1 PAKDVP
7 RYEVHRS
14 QSDTQVKSTFS
25 YHREPSL
32 FEIPTKE
39 FQQKPVKSPDS
50 HVHEVPTKDISDPTQ
65 FIPSTPTPPVVQSH
79 ASFTIEFD
87 ECTPGKLKIK
97 DHVTK
102 FAFRQ
107 QHKQTSPETPST
119 PTEVL
124 SAESKVADW
133 LVHSNASMIRR
144 KSQGENIYSTNSH
157 SSDQKIRNANY
168 NENGSYS
175 EPGHPVFNANQPPQS
190 KLEDV
195 LHGSPKTSVT
205 SPGSESS
212 SPPESQSLSSH
223 SKAEPNQAFVIEFFD
238 DNSRKKRSQ
247 SFTHTAA
254 PPESPNLRVQ
264 QDKKSSSPNTERHV
278 SSSSSIT
285 PPTQRYTIPLKGS
298 DTSGFQRA
306 GSLRRE
312 KTEDRLSTSFSSR
325 SSSSVT
331 VKPFSSV
338 GRRSKLA
345 KEFNAELLKQK
356 EKFSSGRE
364 RNASNSPKAAQRRT
378 AAVTQSEQR
387 QSSPPPPAG
396 HLHPQTSSPIHPPA
410 PLKTPF
416 IPTQTVEVRS
426 PRNEEDDSLSDAG
439 TYTIEADIQ
448 DKELEEARSKI
459 DQVQPAGAMVQGA
472 PKWMSCWASL
482 ADSYTESGP
491 SSGLFDMP
499 SQMEP
504 SGRARGTIIHKN
516 AVSQDNLDAESS
528 RARRILQSVP
538 HRDNSDILTPSIH
551 VHYNP
556 NMTFDIEDTT
566 SVAPRPD
573 DGVHRLTVQ
582 DDVEPDSLSD
592 ASKSDDGSIIEQSRR
607 QLSKAEEK
615 QNEDNSRLP
624 FKSTSFY
631 IGSEEESKPQ
641 HGGFKIS
648 TPKAERKS
656 VSSIFSSA
664 TLTKQKGIQSSGIK
678 VAASAPILDQSTD
691 SPEGKEAAAPSLIR
705 QESFTK
711 ERPSNAR
718 LPNISSLPVQ
728 RDPDSGFLQGNSSQD
743 TQSYLKQTEDVLAV
757 LEAKFQATPLVT
769 TPSPIMDSLSGDSD
783 VDTSSTVSQHSNKT
797 KPHTLIKKTYAGIPH
812 RDRRTTDTANQG
824 VNNQTETLHS
834 CVSNGGN
841 KSEPFRRHVGLRRS
855 VGKSGSTDL
864 SDDPQSL
871 PYSDQENGNNQTH
884 RKYTVPLQKEDGKSS
899 RVSQMLSRA
908 NSLSAPRP
916 TRASMLRR
924 ARLGESS
931 DNEGTETDRL
941 AQEVNSPAAKQ
952 PQEAK
957 KPSRLDMLAMPRKRT
972 GSFNTPSDTE
982 ASSTPQWMGRS
993 TSFSS
998 RSIDPSG
1005 SSNQRISTPG
1015 TKPVERPQK
1024 SALNKT
1030 AVSRSHS
1037 GSAKYTSSTA
1047 SSRRRHKGSDY
1058 TSTSDEEYESNWSN
1072 LKHKRSQ
1079 PSPASHTPHSQARP
1093 QPVVAQHPK
1102 PRSRNSDGENRE
1114 GEAVHNWSTHSAEI
1128 ARLSQDLAK
1137 DLAILAREIH
1147 DVAGDGDP
1155 QTPVAE
1161 NSEQKV
1167 PYVSEPEVNHRVP
1180 QSPAPKRDSDTRSGD
1195 QSSRHSAQNRKE
1207 ANVEGFMLNPMYQVM
1222 AAIRENTEQLA
1233 EKIKVLFQDKLD
1245 LWEDIEARIN
1255 SDSDVTVGKLS
1266 GKEMAS
1272 ILKELRRV
1280 QVQLEVI
1287 NAAMD
1292 PSGTCGATKTSPPAA
1307 ASSSSSEVQPSRT
1320 SSSRDWRTV
1329 HSVSK
1334 RGGGPRPSE
1343 SIRRAAVTP
1352 DDLREG
1358 YLV

>member
-1 PAKDVP
+1 MVTVLLK
-7 RYEVHRS
+7 
-14 QSDTQVKSTFS
+14 
-25 YHREPSL
+25 L
-32 FEIPTKE
+32 F
-39 FQQKPVKSPDS
+39 
-50 HVHEVPTKDISDPTQ
+50 
-65 FIPSTPTPPVVQSH
+65 
-79 ASFTIEFD
+79 
-87 ECTPGKLKIK
+87 C
-97 DHVTK
+97 
-102 FAFRQ
+102 
-107 QHKQTSPETPST
+107 
-119 PTEVL
+119 L
-124 SAESKVADW
+124 SS
-133 LVHSNASMIRR
+133 
-144 KSQGENIYSTNSH
+144 
-157 SSDQKIRNANY
+157 ANY

-190 KLEDV
+190 KLQDV
-195 LHGSPKTSVT
+195 LHGSPKTSVA
-205 SPGSESS
+205 SPGSDSS

-285 PPTQRYTIPLKGS
+285 PPTQRYTIPLKGP

-312 KTEDRLSTSFSSR
+312 KTEDRLTTSFSSR

-356 EKFSSGRE
+356 EKFSSSRE

-387 QSSPPPPAG
+387 QSSPPPPVG

-459 DQVQPAGAMVQGA
+459 DQA
-472 PKWMSCWASL
+472 KSL
-482 ADSYTESGP
+482 
-491 SSGLFDMP
+491 
-499 SQMEP
+499 
-504 SGRARGTIIHKN
+504 
-516 AVSQDNLDAESS
+516 

-607 QLSKAEEK
+607 QLSEAEEK

-678 VAASAPILDQSTD
+678 VTASAPILDQRTD

-797 KPHTLIKKTYAGIPH
+797 KPHTLIKKTYAGIPY
-812 RDRRTTDTANQG
+812 RDRGTTDTANQG
-824 VNNQTETLHS
+824 VNNQTEKLHS
-834 CVSNGGN
+834 CGSNGGN
-841 KSEPFRRHVGLRRS
+841 KAEPFRRHVGLRRS

-1030 AVSRSHS
+1030 AVSRSRS

-1047 SSRRRHKGSDY
+1047 SKWIILVYCPFKLNKQVRKDGRRFVLNQSRIK
-1058 TSTSDEEYESNWSN
+1058 
-1072 LKHKRSQ
+1072 SQ
-1079 PSPASHTPHSQARP
+1079 
-1093 QPVVAQHPK
+1093 
-1102 PRSRNSDGENRE
+1102 
-1114 GEAVHNWSTHSAEI
+1114 I
-1128 ARLSQDLAK
+1128 
-1137 DLAILAREIH
+1137 
-1147 DVAGDGDP
+1147 
-1155 QTPVAE
+1155 
-1161 NSEQKV
+1161 
-1167 PYVSEPEVNHRVP
+1167 
-1180 QSPAPKRDSDTRSGD
+1180 
-1195 QSSRHSAQNRKE
+1195 
-1207 ANVEGFMLNPMYQVM
+1207 
-1222 AAIRENTEQLA
+1222 
-1233 EKIKVLFQDKLD
+1233 
-1245 LWEDIEARIN
+1245 
-1255 SDSDVTVGKLS
+1255 
-1266 GKEMAS
+1266 
-1272 ILKELRRV
+1272 
-1280 QVQLEVI
+1280 
-1287 NAAMD
+1287 
-1292 PSGTCGATKTSPPAA
+1292 
-1307 ASSSSSEVQPSRT
+1307 
-1320 SSSRDWRTV
+1320 
-1329 HSVSK
+1329 
-1334 RGGGPRPSE
+1334 
-1343 SIRRAAVTP
+1343 
-1352 DDLREG
+1352 
-1358 YLV
+1358 

>member
-25 YHREPSL
+25 YHREPSY

-39 FQQKPVKSPDS
+39 FQQKPAKSPGS
-50 HVHEVPTKDISDPTQ
+50 HVHE
-65 FIPSTPTPPVVQSH
+65 
-79 ASFTIEFD
+79 
-87 ECTPGKLKIK
+87 
-97 DHVTK
+97 
-102 FAFRQ
+102 
-107 QHKQTSPETPST
+107 HKQTSPETPST
-119 PTEVL
+119 PTEVI

-133 LVHSNASMIRR
+133 LVQSNASMIRR

-157 SSDQKIRNANY
+157 SSDLKIRNANY

-190 KLEDV
+190 KLQDV

-254 PPESPNLRVQ
+254 PHESPNLRVQ

-285 PPTQRYTIPLKGS
+285 PPTQRYTIPLKGP

-325 SSSSVT
+325 SSSVT

-356 EKFSSGRE
+356 EKFSSSRE

-387 QSSPPPPAG
+387 QSSPPPPVG

-504 SGRARGTIIHKN
+504 SGGARGTIIPKN

-607 QLSKAEEK
+607 QLSEAEEK

-664 TLTKQKGIQSSGIK
+664 TLTKQKGIQSSRIK
-678 VAASAPILDQSTD
+678 VAASAPILDQRTD

-824 VNNQTETLHS
+824 VNNQTEKLHS
-834 CVSNGGN
+834 CGSNGGN
-841 KSEPFRRHVGLRRS
+841 KAEPFRRHVGLRRS

-1030 AVSRSHS
+1030 AVSRSRS

-1155 QTPVAE
+1155 QTSVAE
-1161 NSEQKV
+1161 NGEQKV
-1167 PYVSEPEVNHRVP
+1167 PYVSEPEVNHTVP
-1180 QSPAPKRDSDTRSGD
+1180 QSPAPKRDSDPRSGD
-1195 QSSRHSAQNRKE
+1195 QTSRHSAQNRKE
-1207 ANVEGFMLNPMYQVM
+1207 ANVEGFMLNPMYQVT

-1245 LWEDIEARIN
+1245 IWEDIEARIN

-1343 SIRRAAVTP
+1343 SVRRAAVTP